1 MRLEVELLPM
11 GAADEGLVFRTDE
24 EEDKSRLEVKLKEVL
39 VADDDDL
46 DWLEDEALVLVEGD
60 DEGIEEEAL

>member
-11 GAADEGLVFRTDE
+11 GAADEELVFRTDD
-24 EEDKSRLEVKLKEVL
+24 EEDKSRVEVKLKGVL
-39 VADDDDL
+39 VANDDDL